1 MRSRTP
7 LMLMEQMMMVLVF
20 ALAAALC
27 LQAFSLS
34 DRLSRGSAD
43 RDRAVVQAENAAE
56 AMKHCR
62 GDGSAAAQLTGGAWS
77 GGILTVGYDGDWE
90 KTNGEPAYTLS
101 VIPEESGQEKLGEAE
116 VRVTDADGATLWT
129 MSVAWQEEDFHA

>member
-7 LMLMEQMMMVLVF
+7 LMMMEQLVMVLVF

-56 AMKHCR
+56 VIKHCR
-62 GDGSAAAQLTGGAWS
+62 GDGAAAAQLTGGVWS
-77 GGILTVGYDGDWE
+77 GGILTVGYDRDWE
-90 KTNGEPAYTLS
+90 KTDGEPVYTLKAT
-101 VIPEESGQEKLGEAE
+101 PEESGQEKLGEAE

-129 MSVAWQEEDFHA
+129 MSVAWQEGEFHA

>member
-7 LMLMEQMMMVLVF
+7 LMLMEQLVMVLVF

-56 AMKHCR
+56 AMKHCQ
-62 GDGSAAAQLTGGAWS
+62 GDGAAAAQLTGGVWS
-77 GGILTVGYDGDWE
+77 GGVLTVGYNGDWE
-90 KTNGEPAYTLS
+90 KTKGRPDFTLT
-101 VIPEESGQEKLGEAE
+101 VTPEESGQEKLGEAE
-116 VRVTDADGATLWT
+116 VRVTDADGAALWT
-129 MSVAWQEEDFHA
+129 MSVAWQEGDFHA